1 MRGMMMFVDLT
12 KPLVY
17 ALAALLWSVSCVFL
31 FRRFRRTRDST
42 MLMLSVACLVS
53 ALAMATWLPISLQAD
68 WHMMRWPG
76 SVNRPLYT
84 FVGFCFIIEVILYP
98 WAYIRLALSDRRK
111 TPVASSMRST

>member
-1 MRGMMMFVDLT
+1 MLKLMMFIDLT
-12 KPLVY
+12 RPLVY
-17 ALAALLWSVSCVFL
+17 ALAALLWSTSCVFL

-42 MLMLSVACLVS
+42 ILMLSIACLVS
-53 ALAMATWLPISLQAD
+53 ALAMAVWLPISLQTD

-84 FVGFCFIIEVILYP
+84 FVGCCFIIEVVLYP

-111 TPVASSMRST
+111 TPVASSTHST